1 MKTNIFWFRRDLRLD
16 DNVGLNSALS
26 SGNPVLGIFIFDE
39 DIIENLPKDDARISF
54 IYQKLEEINKRL
66 NTVNS
71 SLLVIEGNPI
81 NVFKNLIKEYEIENL
96 YSNLDYEP
104 YAIDRDK
111 KISDLL
117 KKNKIH
123 HFQYKDQVIFGP
135 KEILKENSLPY
146 TVFTAYKNKWLSKFK
161 QESISTEIFLNFSNF
176 LKIKNQFP
184 LLSEI
189 GFLKSKIKVVDFNLQ
204 SIRNYSN
211 QRDYPFLNA
220 GTSLSVHLRF
230 GTVSIRHVIN
240 SIPNNETTFLS
251 ELIWREFFMQILFH
265 FPCVVN
271 SNFKKKYDEIQW
283 KNDKKDFQNWCDG
296 KTGYPIVDAG
306 MQELKITGYMHNRAR
321 MIVAGFLC
329 KHLLIDWR
337 WGERYFSLKLLDYE
351 LSSNNGNWQW
361 AAGTGCDSAPY
372 FRIFNPITQQN
383 RFDKDFIYIKRWIKD
398 FDKENYIESIV
409 EHDFARKRAL
419 QAYKLA
425 LE

>member
-16 DNVGLNSALS
+16 DNIGLNSALS
-26 SGNPVLGIFIFDE
+26 SRNPVLGIFIFDE
-39 DIIENLPKDDARISF
+39 DIIENLPNDDARISF

-71 SLLVIEGNPI
+71 SLLVIKGNPI

-135 KEILKENSLPY
+135 TEILKENSLPY

-189 GFLKSKIKVVDFNLQ
+189 GFLKSKIKVVDFNLE

-230 GTVSIRHVIN
+230 GTVSIRNVIN

-265 FPCVVN
+265 FPYVVN

>member
-71 SLLVIEGNPI
+71 SLLVIKGNPI

-123 HFQYKDQVIFGP
+123 HLQYKDQVIFGP
-135 KEILKENSLPY
+135 TEILKENSLPY

-189 GFLKSKIKVVDFNLQ
+189 GFLKSKIKVVDFNLE
-204 SIRNYSN
+204 SIRNYSS

-265 FPCVVN
+265 FPYVVN

>member
-39 DIIENLPKDDARISF
+39 DIIENLPNDDARISF

-71 SLLVIEGNPI
+71 SLLVIKGNPI

-135 KEILKENSLPY
+135 TEILKENSLPY

-161 QESISTEIFLNFSNF
+161 QESISTEIFLDFSNF
-176 LKIKNQFP
+176 FKIKNNFP
-184 LLSEI
+184 LLSEM
-189 GFLKSKIKVVDFNLQ
+189 GFLKSKIKVVDFNLE

-230 GTVSIRHVIN
+230 GTVSIRNVIN

-265 FPCVVN
+265 FPYVVN

>member
-71 SLLVIEGNPI
+71 SLLVIKGKPI

-123 HFQYKDQVIFGP
+123 YLQYKDQVIFGP
-135 KEILKENSLPY
+135 TEILKENSLPY

-189 GFLKSKIKVVDFNLQ
+189 GFLKSKIKVVDFNLE
-204 SIRNYSN
+204 SIRNYSS

-265 FPCVVN
+265 FPYVVN

-306 MQELKITGYMHNRAR
+306 MKELKITGYMHNRAR

>member
-1 MKTNIFWFRRDLRLD
+1 M
-16 DNVGLNSALS
+16 
-26 SGNPVLGIFIFDE
+26 
-39 DIIENLPKDDARISF
+39 
-54 IYQKLEEINKRL
+54 
-66 NTVNS
+66 
-71 SLLVIEGNPI
+71 LVIKGKPI

-135 KEILKENSLPY
+135 TEILKENSLPY

-189 GFLKSKIKVVDFNLQ
+189 GFLKSKIKVVDFNLE
-204 SIRNYSN
+204 SIRNYSS
-211 QRDYPFLNA
+211 QRDYHFLNA

-265 FPCVVN
+265 FPYVVN

-398 FDKENYIESIV
+398 FYKENYIESIV

>member
-71 SLLVIEGNPI
+71 SLLVIKGNTI

-111 KISDLL
+111 KISNLL

-135 KEILKENSLPY
+135 TEILKENSFPY

-189 GFLKSKIKVVDFNLQ
+189 GFLKSKIKVVDFNLE
-204 SIRNYSN
+204 STRNYSS

-230 GTVSIRHVIN
+230 GTISIRHVIN

-265 FPCVVN
+265 FPYVVN

>member
-16 DNVGLNSALS
+16 DNIGLNSALS

-71 SLLVIEGNPI
+71 SLLVIKGNPI

-135 KEILKENSLPY
+135 TEILKENSLPY

-189 GFLKSKIKVVDFNLQ
+189 GFLKSKIKVVDFNLE
-204 SIRNYSN
+204 SIRNYSS

-230 GTVSIRHVIN
+230 GTVSIRNVIN

-265 FPCVVN
+265 FPYVVN

>member
-16 DNVGLNSALS
+16 DNIGLNSALS
-26 SGNPVLGIFIFDE
+26 SRNPVLGIFIFDE
-39 DIIENLPKDDARISF
+39 DIIENLPNDDARISF

-71 SLLVIEGNPI
+71 SLLVIKGNPI

-135 KEILKENSLPY
+135 TEILKENSLPY

-161 QESISTEIFLNFSNF
+161 QESISTEIFLDFSNF

-189 GFLKSKIKVVDFNLQ
+189 GFLKSKIKVVDFNLE
-204 SIRNYSN
+204 SIRNYSS

-265 FPCVVN
+265 FPYVVN

>member
-16 DNVGLNSALS
+16 DNIGLNSALS
-26 SGNPVLGIFIFDE
+26 SRNPVLGIFIFDE

-71 SLLVIEGNPI
+71 SLLVIKGKPI
-81 NVFKNLIKEYEIENL
+81 NVFNNLIKEYEIENL

-135 KEILKENSLPY
+135 TEILKENSLPY

-189 GFLKSKIKVVDFNLQ
+189 GFLKSKIKVVDFNLE

-230 GTVSIRHVIN
+230 GTISIRHVIN

-265 FPCVVN
+265 FPYVVN

-372 FRIFNPITQQN
+372 FRIFNPITQQK
-383 RFDKDFIYIKRWIKD
+383 RF
-398 FDKENYIESIV
+398 S
-409 EHDFARKRAL
+409 
-419 QAYKLA
+419 KLV
-425 LE
+425 

>member
-16 DNVGLNSALS
+16 DNIGLNSALS

-54 IYQKLEEINKRL
+54 IYQKLEEINKRF

-71 SLLVIEGNPI
+71 SLLVIKGNPI

-135 KEILKENSLPY
+135 TEILKENSLPY

-189 GFLKSKIKVVDFNLQ
+189 GFLKSKIKVVDFNLE
-204 SIRNYSN
+204 SIRNYSS

-230 GTVSIRHVIN
+230 GTISIRHVIN

-265 FPCVVN
+265 FPYVVN

>member
-71 SLLVIEGNPI
+71 SLLVIKGKPI
-81 NVFKNLIKEYEIENL
+81 NVFNNLIKEYEIENL

-111 KISDLL
+111 KISNLL

-135 KEILKENSLPY
+135 TEILKENSLPY

-161 QESISTEIFLNFSNF
+161 QKSISTEIFLNFSNF

-189 GFLKSKIKVVDFNLQ
+189 GFLKSKIKVVDFNLE
-204 SIRNYSN
+204 STRNYSS

-230 GTVSIRHVIN
+230 GTVSIRNVIN

-265 FPCVVN
+265 FPYVVN

>member
-16 DNVGLNSALS
+16 DNIGLNSALS

-71 SLLVIEGNPI
+71 SLLVIKGNPI

-135 KEILKENSLPY
+135 TEILKENSLPY

-161 QESISTEIFLNFSNF
+161 QASISTEIFLDFSNF

-189 GFLKSKIKVVDFNLQ
+189 GFLKSKIKVVDFNLE

-265 FPCVVN
+265 FPYVVN

>member
-16 DNVGLNSALS
+16 DNIGLNSALS

-71 SLLVIEGNPI
+71 SLLVIKGNPI

-135 KEILKENSLPY
+135 TEILKENSLPY

-161 QESISTEIFLNFSNF
+161 QESISTEIFLDFSNF
-176 LKIKNQFP
+176 FKIKNNFP
-184 LLSEI
+184 LLSEM
-189 GFLKSKIKVVDFNLQ
+189 GFLKSNIKVVDFNLE

-230 GTVSIRHVIN
+230 GTVSIRNVIN

-265 FPCVVN
+265 FPYVVN

>member
-39 DIIENLPKDDARISF
+39 DIIENLPNDDARISF

-71 SLLVIEGNPI
+71 SLLVIKGNPI

-135 KEILKENSLPY
+135 TEILKENSLPY

-189 GFLKSKIKVVDFNLQ
+189 GFLKSKIKVVDFNLE
-204 SIRNYSN
+204 SIRNYSS

-230 GTVSIRHVIN
+230 GTISIRHVIN

-265 FPCVVN
+265 FPYVVN

>member
-71 SLLVIEGNPI
+71 SLLVIKGKPI

-135 KEILKENSLPY
+135 TEILKENSLPY

-161 QESISTEIFLNFSNF
+161 QESISTEIFLDFSNF

-189 GFLKSKIKVVDFNLQ
+189 GFLKSKIKVVDFNLE
-204 SIRNYSN
+204 SISNYSS

-230 GTVSIRHVIN
+230 GTISIRHVIN

-265 FPCVVN
+265 FPYVVN

>member
-71 SLLVIEGNPI
+71 SLLVIKGNPI

-117 KKNKIH
+117 KKNKIL

-135 KEILKENSLPY
+135 TEILKENSLPY
-146 TVFTAYKNKWLSKFK
+146 TIFTAYKNKWLSKFK

-189 GFLKSKIKVVDFNLQ
+189 GFLKSKIKVVDFNLE
-204 SIRNYSN
+204 STRNYSS

-230 GTVSIRHVIN
+230 GTISIRHVIN

-265 FPCVVN
+265 FPYVVN

>member
-39 DIIENLPKDDARISF
+39 DIIENLPNDDARISF

-71 SLLVIEGNPI
+71 SLLVIKGKPI

-135 KEILKENSLPY
+135 TEILKENSLPY

-161 QESISTEIFLNFSNF
+161 QESISTEIFLDFSNF

-189 GFLKSKIKVVDFNLQ
+189 GFLKSKIKVVDFNLE
-204 SIRNYSN
+204 SIRNYSS

-265 FPCVVN
+265 FPYVVN

>member
-16 DNVGLNSALS
+16 DNIGLNSALS

-39 DIIENLPKDDARISF
+39 DIIENLPNDDARISF

-71 SLLVIEGNPI
+71 SLLVIKGNPI

-135 KEILKENSLPY
+135 TEILKENSLPY

-189 GFLKSKIKVVDFNLQ
+189 GFLKSKIKVVDFNLE
-204 SIRNYSN
+204 SIRNYSS

-230 GTVSIRHVIN
+230 GTISIRHVIN

-265 FPCVVN
+265 FPYVVN

>member
-39 DIIENLPKDDARISF
+39 DIIENLPNDDARISF

-71 SLLVIEGNPI
+71 SLLVIKGKPI
-81 NVFKNLIKEYEIENL
+81 NVFNNLIKEYEIENL

-135 KEILKENSLPY
+135 TEILKENSLPY

-189 GFLKSKIKVVDFNLQ
+189 GFLKSKIKVVDFNLE
-204 SIRNYSN
+204 SISNYSS

-230 GTVSIRHVIN
+230 GTISIRHVIN

-265 FPCVVN
+265 FPYVVN

>member
-16 DNVGLNSALS
+16 DNIGLNSALS
-26 SGNPVLGIFIFDE
+26 SRNPVLGIFIFDE
-39 DIIENLPKDDARISF
+39 DIIENLPNDDARISF

-71 SLLVIEGNPI
+71 SLLVIKGKPI
-81 NVFKNLIKEYEIENL
+81 NVFNNLIKEYEIENL

-135 KEILKENSLPY
+135 TEILKENSLPY

-189 GFLKSKIKVVDFNLQ
+189 GFIKSKIKVVDFNLE
-204 SIRNYSN
+204 SIGNYSN

-230 GTVSIRHVIN
+230 GTVSIRNVIN

-265 FPCVVN
+265 FPYVVN

-372 FRIFNPITQQN
+372 FRIFNPITQQK

>member
-16 DNVGLNSALS
+16 DNIGLNSALS

-39 DIIENLPKDDARISF
+39 DIIENLPNDDARISF

-71 SLLVIEGNPI
+71 SLLVIKGKPI
-81 NVFKNLIKEYEIENL
+81 NVFNNLIKEYEIENL

-135 KEILKENSLPY
+135 TEILKENSLPY

-189 GFLKSKIKVVDFNLQ
+189 GFLKSKIKVVDFNLE
-204 SIRNYSN
+204 SIRNYSS

-230 GTVSIRHVIN
+230 GTISIRHVIN

-265 FPCVVN
+265 FPYVVN

>member
-16 DNVGLNSALS
+16 DNIGLNSALS

-66 NTVNS
+66 NNVNS
-71 SLLVIEGNPI
+71 SLLVIKGKPI
-81 NVFKNLIKEYEIENL
+81 NVFNNLIKEYEIENL

-135 KEILKENSLPY
+135 TEILKENSLPY

-189 GFLKSKIKVVDFNLQ
+189 GFLKSKIKVVDFNLE
-204 SIRNYSN
+204 SIRNYSS

-230 GTVSIRHVIN
+230 GTISIRHVIN

-265 FPCVVN
+265 FPYVVN

>member
-71 SLLVIEGNPI
+71 SLLVIKGKPI

-135 KEILKENSLPY
+135 TEILKENSLPY

-161 QESISTEIFLNFSNF
+161 QASISTEIFLDFSNF

-189 GFLKSKIKVVDFNLQ
+189 GFLKSKIKVVDFNLE
-204 SIRNYSN
+204 SIRNYSS

-265 FPCVVN
+265 FPYVVN

-306 MQELKITGYMHNRAR
+306 MKELKITGYMHNRAR

>member
-71 SLLVIEGNPI
+71 SLLVIKGNPI

-135 KEILKENSLPY
+135 TEILKENSLPY

-189 GFLKSKIKVVDFNLQ
+189 GFLKSKIKVVDFNLE
-204 SIRNYSN
+204 SIRNYSS

-230 GTVSIRHVIN
+230 GTISIRHVIN

-265 FPCVVN
+265 FPYVVN

>member
-71 SLLVIEGNPI
+71 SLLVIKGNTI

-135 KEILKENSLPY
+135 TEILKENSLPY

-189 GFLKSKIKVVDFNLQ
+189 GFLKSKIKVVDFNLE
-204 SIRNYSN
+204 SIRNYSS

-230 GTVSIRHVIN
+230 GTVSIRNVIN

-265 FPCVVN
+265 FPYVVN

>member
-16 DNVGLNSALS
+16 DNIGLNSALS
-26 SGNPVLGIFIFDE
+26 SRNPVLGIFIFDE

-71 SLLVIEGNPI
+71 SLLVIKGNPI

-135 KEILKENSLPY
+135 TEILKENSLPY

-161 QESISTEIFLNFSNF
+161 QASISTEIFLDFSNF

-189 GFLKSKIKVVDFNLQ
+189 GFLKSKIKVVDFNLE

-265 FPCVVN
+265 FPYVVN

-409 EHDFARKRAL
+409 EHDFARNRAL

>member
-16 DNVGLNSALS
+16 DNIGLNSALS
-26 SGNPVLGIFIFDE
+26 SRNPVLGIFIFDE
-39 DIIENLPKDDARISF
+39 DIIENLPNDDARISF

-71 SLLVIEGNPI
+71 SLLVIKGKPI
-81 NVFKNLIKEYEIENL
+81 NVFNNLIKEYEIENL

-135 KEILKENSLPY
+135 TEILKENSLPY

-189 GFLKSKIKVVDFNLQ
+189 GFLKSKIKVVDFNLE

-230 GTVSIRHVIN
+230 GTVSIRNVIN

-265 FPCVVN
+265 FPYVVN

>member
-16 DNVGLNSALS
+16 DNIGLNSALS

-71 SLLVIEGNPI
+71 SLLVIKGKPI
-81 NVFKNLIKEYEIENL
+81 NVFNNLIKEYEIENL

-135 KEILKENSLPY
+135 TEILKENSLPY

-189 GFLKSKIKVVDFNLQ
+189 GFLKSKIKVVDFNLE
-204 SIRNYSN
+204 SIRNYSS

-230 GTVSIRHVIN
+230 GTISIRHVIN

-265 FPCVVN
+265 FPYVVN

>member
-71 SLLVIEGNPI
+71 SLLVIKGKPI
-81 NVFKNLIKEYEIENL
+81 NVFNNLIKEYEIENL

-123 HFQYKDQVIFGP
+123 HLQYKDQVIFGP
-135 KEILKENSLPY
+135 TEILKENSLPY

-189 GFLKSKIKVVDFNLQ
+189 GFLKSKIKVVDFNLE

-230 GTVSIRHVIN
+230 GTVSIRNVIN

-265 FPCVVN
+265 FPYVVN

>member
-16 DNVGLNSALS
+16 DNIGLNSALS

-39 DIIENLPKDDARISF
+39 DIIENLPNDDARISF

-71 SLLVIEGNPI
+71 SLLVIKGNTI

-117 KKNKIH
+117 KKNKMH

-135 KEILKENSLPY
+135 TEILKENSLPY

-161 QESISTEIFLNFSNF
+161 QASISTEIFLDFSNF

-189 GFLKSKIKVVDFNLQ
+189 GFLKSKIKVVDFNLE
-204 SIRNYSN
+204 SIRNYSS

-265 FPCVVN
+265 FPYVVN

>member
-39 DIIENLPKDDARISF
+39 DIIENLPNDDARISF

-71 SLLVIEGNPI
+71 SLLVIKGNPI

-135 KEILKENSLPY
+135 TEILKENSLPY

-161 QESISTEIFLNFSNF
+161 QASISTEIFLDFSNF

-189 GFLKSKIKVVDFNLQ
+189 GFLKSKIKVVDFNLE
-204 SIRNYSN
+204 SIDNYSN

-265 FPCVVN
+265 FPYVVN

>member
-16 DNVGLNSALS
+16 DNIGLNSALS

-39 DIIENLPKDDARISF
+39 DIIENLPNDDARISF

-71 SLLVIEGNPI
+71 SLLVIKGKPI
-81 NVFKNLIKEYEIENL
+81 NVFNNLIKEYEIENL

-135 KEILKENSLPY
+135 TEILKENSLPY

-189 GFLKSKIKVVDFNLQ
+189 GFLKSKIKVVDFNLE
-204 SIRNYSN
+204 SISNYSS

-230 GTVSIRHVIN
+230 GTISIRHVIN

-265 FPCVVN
+265 FPYVVN

>member
-39 DIIENLPKDDARISF
+39 DIIENLPNDDARISF

-71 SLLVIEGNPI
+71 SLLVIKGNPI

-135 KEILKENSLPY
+135 TEILKENSLPY

-161 QESISTEIFLNFSNF
+161 QESISTEIFLDFSNF

-189 GFLKSKIKVVDFNLQ
+189 GFLKSKIKVVDFNLE

-265 FPCVVN
+265 FPYVVN

>member
-71 SLLVIEGNPI
+71 SLLVIKGNPI

-135 KEILKENSLPY
+135 TEILKENSLPY

-161 QESISTEIFLNFSNF
+161 QASISTEIFLDFSNF

-189 GFLKSKIKVVDFNLQ
+189 GFLKSKIKVVDFNLE

-265 FPCVVN
+265 FPYVVN

>member
-16 DNVGLNSALS
+16 DNIGLNSALS

-71 SLLVIEGNPI
+71 SLLVIKGNPI

-135 KEILKENSLPY
+135 TEILKENSLPY

-189 GFLKSKIKVVDFNLQ
+189 GFLKSKIKVVDFNLE
-204 SIRNYSN
+204 SISNYSS

-265 FPCVVN
+265 FPYVVN

>member
-71 SLLVIEGNPI
+71 SLLVIKGKPI

-135 KEILKENSLPY
+135 TEILKENSLPY

-189 GFLKSKIKVVDFNLQ
+189 GFLKSKIKVVDFNLE
-204 SIRNYSN
+204 STRNYSS

-265 FPCVVN
+265 FPYVVN

>member
-71 SLLVIEGNPI
+71 SLLVIKGNPI

-135 KEILKENSLPY
+135 TEILKENSLPY

-189 GFLKSKIKVVDFNLQ
+189 GFLKSKIKVVDFNLE
-204 SIRNYSN
+204 SIRNYSS

-265 FPCVVN
+265 FPYVVN

>member
-16 DNVGLNSALS
+16 DNIGLNSALS
-26 SGNPVLGIFIFDE
+26 SRNPVLGIFIFDE
-39 DIIENLPKDDARISF
+39 DIIENLPNDDARISF

-71 SLLVIEGNPI
+71 SLLVIKGNPI

-135 KEILKENSLPY
+135 TEILKENSLPY

-161 QESISTEIFLNFSNF
+161 QESISTEIFLDFSNF
-176 LKIKNQFP
+176 FKIKNNFP
-184 LLSEI
+184 LLSEM
-189 GFLKSKIKVVDFNLQ
+189 GFLKSNIKVVDFNLE

-230 GTVSIRHVIN
+230 GTVSIRNVIN

-265 FPCVVN
+265 FPYVVN

>member
-16 DNVGLNSALS
+16 DNIGLNSALS

-39 DIIENLPKDDARISF
+39 DIIENLPNDDARISF

-71 SLLVIEGNPI
+71 SLLVIKGNPI

-135 KEILKENSLPY
+135 TEILKENSLPY

-184 LLSEI
+184 LLSEM
-189 GFLKSKIKVVDFNLQ
+189 GFLKSKIKVVDFNLE
-204 SIRNYSN
+204 SIRNYSS

-230 GTVSIRHVIN
+230 GTISIRHVIN

-265 FPCVVN
+265 FPYVVN